1 MNSVESNSL
10 KTLESEYFNI
20 PEEQLKDLKTNHIRR
35 KLNRFFNKIQ
45 KNKNINEKTGYKSET
60 KSRKNR
66 TRCKKQNCC
75 MDLGKNK

>member
-45 KNKNINEKTGYKSET
+45 KNKNINEETGYKSET

-66 TRCKKQNCC
+66 TR
-75 MDLGKNK
+75 